1 MAITSEI
8 VPDMASTFGESGCFR
23 RVDCRLAASANSA
36 SESSEPL
43 LLNAFYLEVLGEIRF
58 VQRRYHE
65 SVAVFEQVLDMN
77 PNYARA
83 RRWVAAAPDD
93 DHAHSS
99 FPSAS

>member
-1 MAITSEI
+1 
-8 VPDMASTFGESGCFR
+8 
-23 RVDCRLAASANSA
+23 
-36 SESSEPL
+36 
-43 LLNAFYLEVLGEIRF
+43 
-58 VQRRYHE
+58 
-65 SVAVFEQVLDMN
+65 VFEQVLDIN

>member
-1 MAITSEI
+1 
-8 VPDMASTFGESGCFR
+8 MASRGVFVEWTAGGSVR
-23 RVDCRLAASANSA
+23 SRRLAASANSA

-65 SVAVFEQVLDMN
+65 SIAVFEQVLDMN